1 MQEGITQQRD
11 DEKSAKCG
19 SKNVCK
25 KASLQQCG
33 DNGKKIAVFG
43 NGSIRFVNDYEWYD
57 SDSGNIGLELGECKQ
72 GGELETDL
80 KFGARNS
87 YTIEKGSS
95 DVIEI

>member
-1 MQEGITQQRD
+1 M
-11 DEKSAKCG
+11 
-19 SKNVCK
+19 CK

-33 DNGKKIAVFG
+33 DNEKKIAVFG
-43 NGSIRFVNDYEWYD
+43 NDSIRFVNDYEWYD
-57 SDSGNIGLELGECKQ
+57 SDSGDIGQELGECEQ
-72 GGELETDL
+72 GCVLETDL